1 MKNGED
7 CREVPPI
14 QSEQAR
20 DEICLLA
27 NEIRDANEVCLAAD
41 EIHQRWVSF
50 GSLNRNELIAR
61 VEPCGTCKWKIES
74 GKWKVIFHG
83 GFRFVLTPKAMCFV
97 FGVGFF
103 ICEGFANKMR
113 NEK

>member
-1 MKNGED
+1 MRNEFVRLFARLL
-7 CREVPPI
+7 REV
-14 QSEQAR
+14 
-20 DEICLLA
+20 
-27 NEIRDANEVCLAAD
+27 
-41 EIHQRWVSF
+41 
-50 GSLNRNELIAR
+50 NRNELIAR

-74 GKWKVIFHG
+74 GKLKVIFHEV
-83 GFRFVLTPKAMCFV
+83 FLFVLTPKASAFV